1 MSLGIW
7 RKASTRS
14 LSSHLVGFRK
24 PDPRIFDLAAQ
35 RLDLRPEEC
44 VYIDDIALYLEPAR
58 EMGMRVVH
66 HTDAAL
72 TIRELEIIFSVPLPV

>member
-1 MSLGIW
+1 
-7 RKASTRS
+7 
-14 LSSHLVGFRK
+14 
-24 PDPRIFDLAAQ
+24 
-35 RLDLRPEEC
+35 
-44 VYIDDIALYLEPAR
+44 VYVDDIALYLEPAR